1 MLDIVVLAAGKGTR
15 MKSSLPKV
23 LHPVAGK
30 AMLGHVLDCARS
42 LSQGA
47 ERDVCLNVV
56 IGHGSELVEARFSAS
71 DVRFVYQYEQLGTGH
86 AVQQALPNL
95 RPGAVVLILYGD
107 VPLIQSSTLTKL
119 INAVSSKSVG
129 LLTVTLSDP
138 TGYGRIIRDEQGRV
152 TAIVEQKDANKEQLQ
167 IREGN
172 TGVIA
177 ALAED
182 LQRWLPQLH
191 NDNAQGEFYLT
202 DIIAMA
208 QREGKTIITEQPA
221 SENEVL
227 GVNNRQQQAQLERF
241 YQQQYAEQL
250 MTAGVTLLDPQR
262 FDCRGQL
269 TAGHDVTIDINCI
282 FEGEVTLGNNV
293 HIGANCQLIN
303 CSIADGTV
311 IKPHTIVEEAII
323 GEACDVGPFA
333 RVRPGTV
340 LARGAKLGNFV
351 ETKKANIGEGS
362 KVNHLSY
369 IGDADIGK
377 NVNVGAGTITCN
389 YDGVNKF
396 KTTMGDGAFIGSNT
410 SLVAPVNVGAGATIG
425 AGSTITSDVADD
437 ELGVA
442 RGKQRNIQGWKR
454 PTKRS

>member
-15 MKSSLPKV
+15 MKSSLPKI

-42 LSQGA
+42 LSQGTGQ
-47 ERDVCLNVV
+47 EVCLNVV
-56 IGHGSELVEARFSAS
+56 IGHGSELVEARFQAP
-71 DVRFVYQYEQLGTGH
+71 DVRFVYQHEQLGTGH

-95 RPGAVVLILYGD
+95 RAGAVVLILSGD
-107 VPLIQSSTLTKL
+107 VPLIQSATLTKL
-119 INAVSSKSVG
+119 VNAVSHDSMG
-129 LLTVTLSDP
+129 LLTVNFSDP
-138 TGYGRIIRDEQGRV
+138 TGYGRIVRDEQGRV
-152 TAIVEQKDANKEQLQ
+152 TAIVEQKDANKEQLH

-172 TGVIA
+172 TGIIA
-177 ALAED
+177 ALADD
-182 LQRWLPQLH
+182 LQRWLPRLTS
-191 NDNAQGEFYLT
+191 DNAQGEFYLT

-208 QREGKTIITEQPA
+208 QREGKTIITEQPG
-221 SENEVL
+221 SESEVL

-241 YQQQYAEQL
+241 YQQQYAERL

-262 FDCRGQL
+262 FDCRGEL
-269 TAGHDVTIDINCI
+269 SVGHDVTIDINCI

-303 CSIADGTV
+303 CSVADDTV
-311 IKPHTIVEEAII
+311 IKPHTIIEAAII
-323 GEACDVGPFA
+323 GEACDLGPFA

-340 LARGAKLGNFV
+340 LARGARLGNFV
-351 ETKKANIGEGS
+351 ETKKAHIGEGS

-396 KTTMGDGAFIGSNT
+396 KTTIADGAFIGSNT
-410 SLVAPVNVGAGATIG
+410 SLVAPVSVGVNATVG
-425 AGSTITSDVADD
+425 AGSTITSNVGD
-437 ELGVA
+437 EDLGVA

-454 PTKRS
+454 PTKQS